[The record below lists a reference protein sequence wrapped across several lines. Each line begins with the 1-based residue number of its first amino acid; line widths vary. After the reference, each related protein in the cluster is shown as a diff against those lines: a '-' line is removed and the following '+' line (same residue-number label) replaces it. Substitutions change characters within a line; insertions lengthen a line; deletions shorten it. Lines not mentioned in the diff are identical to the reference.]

1 MLGEKQMKKILVI
14 NLLIS
19 AIGTLS
25 YSNSSLE
32 PIKVVAPVIAMK
44 KEGKIDENERR
55 IEILE
60 NENIELN
67 EKLEKLSMLIKNI
80 EEKQNK
86 KKEVY
91 TIYGFNSNKFTL
103 NKNQM
108 AIIDALITN
117 LENKEIIVVGYTDTD
132 GNDKYNLNLGL
143 SRANSVKAYLES
155 KGIKVLVSKS
165 VGFNEL
171 IKDNNTMENKALN
184 RRVEIIVK

>member
-1 MLGEKQMKKILVI
+1 MKKILVI

-25 YSNSSLE
+25 YSNSNIE
-32 PIKVVAPVIAMK
+32 PIKVVAPAIAMK

-86 KKEVY
+86 EKEVY

-171 IKDNNTMENKALN
+171 IKDNNTIENKALN